1 MSNAIVIRSDFISRR
16 LQYTLDFI
24 FNQVLEL
31 PYVLT
36 SDVNTFAHI
45 NYSSL
50 PNDNSLNIL
59 KTSPILNDGYF
70 SDLLPEIE
78 KSPNNLSLF
87 TVNKENFFGHDIFS
101 AVFYCIS
108 GWERYF
114 SKNCDMHGRFL
125 PINSAIFHDNYN
137 FIFPWVDKW
146 IFLLAKELKIRF
158 NDLPIQF
165 EKIYK
170 LQVTIDVDMAYSYLC
185 KGFYRNFG
193 GAVRD
198 FAHFKFQYV
207 FDRLFTLLHLK
218 NDVFDTFDLLLQL
231 EKFLQNPLI
240 FFFLVSEKNTKFDKN
255 NSINCSKFQNLI
267 KDISTSHAVGLH
279 YSYYSKNDSSLIE
292 KDKFFLEHLINKPI
306 NKGRAHYLRS
316 DMPQMNLIANA
327 GFKDDFSIGY
337 ASMPGFPLGTAHP
350 VFFYDLIND
359 KQTALLLHQTAIME
373 GTFVDYKKTNPE
385 DFSQSFDNIR
395 SSMILGG
402 ELVILLHNES
412 FTNKNRWKNWSNFF
426 VNFLKNMR

>member
-1 MSNAIVIRSDFISRR
+1 MSNAIVIRSDFISQR

-36 SDVNTFAHI
+36 TDVNTFAHI

-59 KTSPILNDGYF
+59 KTSTILNDGYF
-70 SDLLPEIE
+70 SELLPEIE

-87 TVNKENFFGHDIFS
+87 TVNKENFFGQDIFS

-114 SKNCDMHGRFL
+114 SKDCDTHGRFL

-137 FIFPWVDKW
+137 FIYPWVDKW

-198 FAHFKFQYV
+198 FAHLKFQHV

-218 NDVFDTFDLLLQL
+218 NDVFDTFDLLLQI
-231 EKFLQNPLI
+231 EKSLQNPLI
-240 FFFLVSEKNTKFDKN
+240 FFFLVSEKTTKFDKN
-255 NSINCSKFQNLI
+255 NSINCSKFQNHI
-267 KDISTSHAVGLH
+267 KNISTSHAVGLH
-279 YSYYSKNDSSLIE
+279 YSYYSKNDPSLIE

-373 GTFVDYKKTNPE
+373 GSFVDYKITNPE

>member
-1 MSNAIVIRSDFISRR
+1 MSNSIVIRSDFISQR
-16 LQYTLDFI
+16 LQYTLNFI

-36 SDVNTFAHI
+36 TDANTFAHI

-50 PNDNSLNIL
+50 PNDNSINIL
-59 KTSPILNDGYF
+59 KISPVLNDGYF

-78 KSPNNLSLF
+78 KSTNNLSIF
-87 TVNKENFFGHDIFS
+87 PVNNENFFSQDIFS

-114 SKNCDMHGRFL
+114 SKYCDIHGRFL
-125 PINSAIFHDNYN
+125 SINSAIFHDNFN

-198 FAHFKFQYV
+198 CAHFKFQHV
-207 FDRLFTLLHLK
+207 FDRLFTLLHFK
-218 NDVFDTFDLLLQL
+218 NDVFDTFDLLLQI
-231 EKFLQNPLI
+231 EKSLQNPLI
-240 FFFLVSEKNTKFDKN
+240 FFFLVSEKTTKFDKN
-255 NSINCSKFQNLI
+255 NSINCSKFQNHI
-267 KDISTSHAVGLH
+267 KNISSSHAVGLH

-306 NKGRAHYLRS
+306 NKGRAHYLRL

>member
-1 MSNAIVIRSDFISRR
+1 MSNAIAIRSDFLSQR

-36 SDVNTFAHI
+36 TDANTFAHI

-50 PNDNSLNIL
+50 PNDNSINIL
-59 KTSPILNDGYF
+59 KISPILNDGYF
-70 SDLLPEIE
+70 SDLLPEIV

-87 TVNKENFFGHDIFS
+87 TVNKENFFSQDIFS

-114 SKNCDMHGRFL
+114 SKKFDTHDRFL

-198 FAHFKFQYV
+198 FAHLKFQHV

-240 FFFLVSEKNTKFDKN
+240 FFFLVSEKTTKFDKN

-267 KDISTSHAVGLH
+267 KNISTSHAVGLH

-306 NKGRAHYLRS
+306 NKGRAHYLRL
-316 DMPQMNLIANA
+316 DMPQMNLIAND

-359 KQTALLLHQTAIME
+359 KQTALLLHQTAIMDS
-373 GTFVDYKKTNPE
+373 TFVDYKKTNPYE
-385 DFSQSFDNIR
+385 FSQSFDNIK

-412 FTNKNRWKNWSNFF
+412 FTNKNRWNNWSNFF

>member
-1 MSNAIVIRSDFISRR
+1 MSNSIVIYSDFISHR

-31 PYVLT
+31 PYVLI
-36 SDVNTFAHI
+36 SNANTFAHI
-45 NYSSL
+45 NYSILSK
-50 PNDNSLNIL
+50 DNSINIL

-70 SDLLPEIE
+70 SDLTPEKE
-78 KSPNNLSLF
+78 KSLNNLSIF
-87 TVNKENFFGHDIFS
+87 PVNNENFFGQDIFS

-114 SKNCDMHGRFL
+114 SKNSDIHGRFL

-185 KGFYRNFG
+185 KGLYRNFG

-198 FAHFKFQYV
+198 FINFKFQHV

-218 NDVFDTFDLLLQL
+218 KDVFDTFDLLLEL

-240 FFFLVSEKNTKFDKN
+240 FFFLVSEKTTKFDKN

-267 KDISTSHAVGLH
+267 KNISSSHAVGLH
-279 YSYYSKNDSSLIE
+279 YSYYSKNYFDLIE
-292 KDKFFLEHLINKPI
+292 KDKNFLEHLINKPI
-306 NKGRAHYLRS
+306 NKGRAHYLRL
-316 DMPQMNLIANA
+316 DIPQMNLIANA

-337 ASMPGFPLGTAHP
+337 ATMPGFPLGTAHP
-350 VFFYDLIND
+350 VFFYDIIND
-359 KQTALLLHQTAIME
+359 KQTELVLHQTAIMDSS
-373 GTFVDYKKTNPE
+373 FVDYKKSNPD
-385 DFSQSFDNIR
+385 DFSQSFDNIQ

-426 VNFLKNMR
+426 VTFLKNMR

>member
-1 MSNAIVIRSDFISRR
+1 MSNSIVIRSDFISQR
-16 LQYTLDFI
+16 LQYTLNFI

-36 SDVNTFAHI
+36 TDANTFAHI

-50 PNDNSLNIL
+50 PNDNSINIL
-59 KTSPILNDGYF
+59 KISPVLNDGYF

-78 KSPNNLSLF
+78 KSTNNLSIF
-87 TVNKENFFGHDIFS
+87 PVNNENFFSQDIFS

-114 SKNCDMHGRFL
+114 SKYCDIHGRFL
-125 PINSAIFHDNYN
+125 PINSAIFHDNFN

-170 LQVTIDVDMAYSYLC
+170 LQVTIDVDIAYSYLC

-193 GAVRD
+193 GAIRD
-198 FAHFKFQYV
+198 LVNFKFQHV
-207 FDRLFTLLHLK
+207 FDRLFTLLHFK
-218 NDVFDTFDLLLQL
+218 NDVFDTFDLLLQI
-231 EKFLQNPLI
+231 EKSLQNPLI
-240 FFFLVSEKNTKFDKN
+240 FFFLVSEKTTKFDKN
-255 NSINCSKFQNLI
+255 NSIYCSKFQNLI
-267 KDISTSHAVGLH
+267 KNISTSHAVGLH

-292 KDKFFLEHLINKPI
+292 KDKFFLEHLLNKPI
-306 NKGRAHYLRS
+306 TKGRAHYLRL
-316 DMPQMNLIANA
+316 DMPQMNLIANT

-359 KQTALLLHQTAIME
+359 KQTALLLHQTAIMD
-373 GTFVDYKKTNPE
+373 GSFVDYKKTNPD

-412 FTNKNRWKNWSNFF
+412 FSNHDRWNNWSNFF